1 MTRGAFRDSSMRTE
15 SAKTAKFSLTTIVRL
30 AMTVMHA
37 KNVDQVIL
45 QIIENALTV
54 KTGLRRIVSFVQLEV
69 VQHVA
74 KDGSLVM
81 DNVKSVD
88 L

>member
-1 MTRGAFRDSSMRTE
+1 MRTE

-37 KNVDQVIL
+37 KNVDQVTL

-54 KTGLRRIVSFVQLEV
+54 KTGLGTIVSFVQLEV

>member
-1 MTRGAFRDSSMRTE
+1 MTRGAFRDSFMRTE

-37 KNVDQVIL
+37 KNVDQVTL

-54 KTGLRRIVSFVQLEV
+54 KTGLGLKDPKLLFVLS
-69 VQHVA
+69 
-74 KDGSLVM
+74 K
-81 DNVKSVD
+81 
-88 L
+88 